1 MPELPEVETTIRG
14 LKKYILG
21 QKIKNVFSDAP
32 KLVKKPVNFKIF
44 ANKITGRKIKSI
56 SRRGKN
62 ILIILDNNL
71 VILIHQKISGH
82 LLVGK
87 WNVKNWQPKTKGPL
101 SEPIN
106 RFIHFLIEFK
116 SGLMLALSDVRKFAK
131 IELWESIEELENS
144 KEFKLLGPEPL
155 DKKFNFSKFKE
166 RLAGKKS
173 LIKKVL
179 MDQKTIVGIGNI
191 YSDEI
196 LWRARIN
203 PFKKTDFLKEKEI
216 REIYKYIKPVL
227 NKAVKLKG
235 ESFSDYR
242 TPDGKK
248 GFFDLE
254 RKAYQRTGEKC
265 SRCGTK
271 IVRKKIGAR
280 SAHFCP
286 KCQKI

>member
-14 LKKYILG
+14 LRKNILG
-21 QKIKNVFSDAP
+21 QEIKNVFLDAP
-32 KLVKKPVNFKIF
+32 NLVKKPNSFKVF
-44 ANKITGRKIKSI
+44 KKKLVSRKIKEI
-56 SRRGKN
+56 KRRGKN
-62 ILIILDNNL
+62 ILIVLDNNSLIL
-71 VILIHQKISGH
+71 VHQKISGH

-87 WNVKNWQPKTKGPL
+87 WDLKNWQPKTKGPL

-131 IELWESIEELENS
+131 IELWESDRELGNS
-144 KEFKLLGPEPL
+144 KEFKSLGPEPL
-155 DKKFNFSKFKE
+155 DKNFTITKLKE

-179 MDQKTIVGIGNI
+179 MDQKIIVGIGNI

-196 LWRARIN
+196 LWRAKIH
-203 PFKKTDFLKEKEI
+203 PFKKTNLLKEKQI
-216 REIYKYIKPVL
+216 KEIYKYIKIVL
-227 NKAVKLKG
+227 KKAIELKG

-242 TPDGKK
+242 TPEGKK
-248 GFFDLE
+248 GFFDKE

-265 SRCGTK
+265 SRCGEK
-271 IVRKKIGAR
+271 IIRKKIGAR